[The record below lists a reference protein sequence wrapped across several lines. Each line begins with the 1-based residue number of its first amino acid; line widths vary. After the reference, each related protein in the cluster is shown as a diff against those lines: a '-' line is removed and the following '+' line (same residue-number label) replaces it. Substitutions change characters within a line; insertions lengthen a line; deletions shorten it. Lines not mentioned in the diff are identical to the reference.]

1 MLHDWLLLIIPVAS
15 YFITQGAKLAF
26 DGIKGN
32 LDIYHMWTKYGG
44 MPSAHS
50 AFVVSLSTYLGLT
63 QGFSSPFFAI
73 AIVFTIIT
81 VRDAIGI
88 RQEIG
93 RHGASIN
100 LLMSRLPEKEQK
112 EFKVFSEHMGHT
124 PLEVFVGSV
133 FGLAIAL
140 LGFHFL

>member
-50 AFVVSLSTYLGLT
+50 AFVVSLSAYLGLT
-63 QGFSSPFFAI
+63 QGFDSPFFAI

-81 VRDAIGI
+81 IRDAIGI

-93 RHGASIN
+93 RQGTNIN
-100 LLMSRLPEKEQK
+100 ALVQKLPEKDQK
-112 EFKVFSEHMGHT
+112 EFNTLSEHMGHT
-124 PLEVFVGSV
+124 ILEVFVGSV
-133 FGLAIAL
+133 FGLTIAL
-140 LGFHFL
+140 LGYHFL